1 MDAIYASKVCE
12 KLLTQAREIM
22 KKDLY
27 VAQEV
32 RTLHV
37 RRKYFFFF
45 FIQVKPEV
53 LEESVDTSDLPI
65 PPDFPLPDAAFAFPE
80 CQVSSSALELLK
92 LVRIILRSE
101 M

>member
-1 MDAIYASKVCE
+1 MSGENIFC
-12 KLLTQAREIM
+12 
-22 KKDLY
+22 
-27 VAQEV
+27 
-32 RTLHV
+32 
-37 RRKYFFFF
+37 F

-92 LVRIILRSE
+92 LVRIILTSE